1 MTEINAFT
9 KNVKTLLD
17 NKKYSIEFYQR
28 EYKWGKDQI
37 VELLTDLEDKFFEE
51 YEENHERSNVKKYP
65 QYFLGSIILVDKNDQ
80 TFVIDGQQR
89 LTSIT
94 LILIYIYRKF
104 ENPEQKQN
112 ILNLIYSDTYGE
124 KNFNLNIEDRTEC
137 LEKLLNNGVYETK
150 EDDNDS
156 VKNLVERY
164 EDIENN
170 FSNELNDVLP
180 LFADWL
186 KEKVFFVEIRAQNDQ
201 DAYNIFET
209 MNDRGLSL
217 TSSEMLKGYL
227 LSKIQS
233 EEKRNEANDK
243 WKNVVIKLKNEEKD
257 HEEEFAK
264 SLLRSRYAR
273 NIRERKRGA
282 VKKDFDLIGTEFH
295 KWVRDNETTLKLGNG
310 NWESYYNFINDK
322 YVKYSEIYLK
332 ILKHSDSNNFNKK
345 YEAIFYNAHNY
356 LTLQNTILL
365 APIKSEDTSEI
376 IDKKIRMV
384 ARYLDIFLARRIVN
398 YKTIDRNTLEVN
410 LFNLIKNIREQEI
423 ESLKNILTAELNKQ
437 SEKISAITKFK
448 LSTQFKRKV
457 RYLLARFTYF
467 IESETNEAGADFG
480 KYIRIKYEKR
490 PFEIEH
496 IWSHKYEDYRNI
508 FDNEENFNEHR
519 QFLGALILVPRG
531 ENQSFGDKHYKEK
544 VQFYG
549 RGNLLT
555 KSLTKLCYSNN
566 PSFTSFIKDNN
577 LPFKPY
583 EDFNLESFNERTEL
597 YKKLAELIWS
607 PSQIEKEMNN

>member
-1 MTEINAFT
+1 MSNINEISRNR
-9 KNVKTLLD
+9 VEILD
-17 NKKYSIEFYQR
+17 NKKYSIEYYQR
-28 EYKWGKDQI
+28 EYRWGEEQI
-37 VELLTDLEDKFFEE
+37 VELLTDLEDKFFED
-51 YEENHERSNVKKYP
+51 YEDSHQRINVKNYP
-65 QYFLGSIILVDKNDQ
+65 PYFLGSIILVDKNSQ

-89 LTSIT
+89 LTSLT
-94 LILIYIYRKF
+94 LLLIYVYRKF
-104 ENPEQKQN
+104 GKDNQKQN
-112 ILNLIYSDTYGE
+112 LLNLIYSDTYGE
-124 KNFNLNIEDRTEC
+124 KNFNLNIDDRTEC
-137 LEKLLNNGVYETK
+137 LDKLFKEGVYETK
-150 EDDNDS
+150 EDDNES
-156 VKNLVERY
+156 VKNLVDRY

-170 FSNELNDVLP
+170 FSEELTNVLP

-186 KEKVFFVEIRAQNDQ
+186 IKKVFFVEITAQNDQ

-217 TSSEMLKGYL
+217 NSSEMLKGYL
-227 LSKIQS
+227 LSQIQS
-233 EEKRNEANDK
+233 EEKRNDANNK
-243 WKNVVIKLKNEEKD
+243 WKKVVIKLKNEDKD

-273 NIRERKRGA
+273 DIRERKRGA

-295 KWVRDNETTLKLGNG
+295 RWVRDKKEILSLS
-310 NWESYYNFINDK
+310 NWESYYDFINNQ
-322 YVKYSEIYLK
+322 YAKYSEIYLT
-332 ILKHSDSNNFNKK
+332 ILNHSKSFSKK
-345 YEAIFYNAHNY
+345 YEAIFYNGHNY

-365 APIKSEDTSEI
+365 APIKAEDSSEI

-423 ESLKNILTAELNKQ
+423 ETLKSILISELDKQ
-437 SEKISAITKFK
+437 TEKITEVTNFK

-467 IESETNEAGADFG
+467 IESETNEVGADFG
-480 KYIRIKYEKR
+480 KYIRIKYEKK

-496 IWSHKYEDYRNI
+496 IWSHKYDHYKNI
-508 FDNEENFNEHR
+508 FDNEEDFIEKR
-519 QFLGALILVPRG
+519 QSLGALILVPRG
-531 ENQSFGDKHYKEK
+531 ENQSFSDKHYRDK

-549 RGNLLT
+549 RGNILT
-555 KSLTKLCYSNN
+555 KSLTSLCYSNN
-566 PSFTSFIKDNN
+566 PSFTNFVRDNN
-577 LPFKPY
+577 LPFKNY
-583 EDFNLESFNERTEL
+583 DDFNLESLNERTEL
-597 YKKLAELIWS
+597 YKKLSELIWS

>member
-1 MTEINAFT
+1 MPNINALT
-9 KNVKTLLD
+9 KNVRDLLD
-17 NKKYSIEFYQR
+17 NKKYSIEYYQR
-28 EYKWGKDQI
+28 EYRWGEEQI
-37 VELLTDLEDKFFEE
+37 VELLTDLEDKFFED
-51 YEENHERSNVKKYP
+51 YENGHQRNKVKSYP
-65 QYFLGSIILVDKNDQ
+65 PYFLGSIILVEKNNQ

-89 LTSIT
+89 LTSLT
-94 LILIYIYRKF
+94 LLLIYIYKEF
-104 ENPEQKQN
+104 GEDEQRTN
-112 ILNLIYSDTYGE
+112 LLNLIRSDTFGE
-124 KNFNLNIEDRTEC
+124 KNFNLNIDDRTEC
-137 LEKLLNNGVYETK
+137 LEKLLDQGLYETR
-150 EDDNDS
+150 EDDNES

-164 EDIENN
+164 EDIVNN
-170 FSNELNDVLP
+170 FSDELKNVLP

-186 KEKVFFVEIRAQNDQ
+186 INKVFFVEIAAQNDQ

-217 TSSEMLKGYL
+217 SSSEMLKGYL
-227 LSKIQS
+227 LSQI
-233 EEKRNEANDK
+233 ELDDKRTIANNK
-243 WKNVVIKLKNEEKD
+243 WKKIVIKLKNEDKD

-264 SLLRSRYAR
+264 SLLRARYAR
-273 NIRERKRGA
+273 DIRERKRGA

-295 KWVRDNETTLKLGNG
+295 RWVRDNKDLLGLTNP
-310 NWESYYNFINDK
+310 EEFHNFINDK
-322 YVKYSEIYLK
+322 YEKYSEIYLN
-332 ILKHSDSNNFNKK
+332 ILKYSKKFDKK
-345 YEAIFYNAHNY
+345 YETIFFNAHNY

-365 APIKSEDTSEI
+365 APIKSEDNSEI

-423 ESLKNILTAELNKQ
+423 KGLNNILINELDKQ
-437 SEKISAITKFK
+437 PEKITTITNFK

-480 KYIRIKYEKR
+480 KYIRIKYEKK

-496 IWSHKYEDYRNI
+496 IWSHKYDHYKNI
-508 FDNEENFNEHR
+508 FDNEDEFREKR
-519 QFLGALILVPRG
+519 ESLGALVLVPRG
-531 ENQSFGDKHYKEK
+531 ENQSFGDKHYREK

-549 RGNLLT
+549 RGNILT
-555 KSLTKLCYSNN
+555 KSLTNLCYSNN

-583 EDFNLESFNERTEL
+583 DDFNLESLNERTEL
-597 YKKLAELIWS
+597 YKKLSELIWS
-607 PSQIEKEMNN
+607 TSQIEKEMNN